1 MAVIYLTVPGRSCVY
16 ELPAQVGEVV
26 TIGTDAACRL
36 ALPEVGGLSPQHA
49 RIDCTAEGYV
59 LSDMGS
65 AQGIVAGERR
75 VESEYMSAGVVYV
88 LGEVSLMIAS
98 EAAEG
103 EVVMALPIAEV
114 PEEAASASE
123 TVPGEVAEEVLEG
136 GAEEASESAGASAAS
151 ASAIRRPR
159 HARKGAALNME
170 ELRAAAEMF
179 NRNRNKPSQV
189 AMLIYVVV
197 VLAAAFYAGMA
208 LHHWQK
214 TGNYLPGI
222 IQEP

>member
-1 MAVIYLTVPGRSCVY
+1 MAVIYLTVPGQSFVY

-26 TIGTDAACRL
+26 TVGTDAACRL
-36 ALPEVGGLSPQHA
+36 ALPGVAGLSPQHA

-65 AQGIVAGERR
+65 AQGVVAGERR
-75 VESEYMSAGVVYV
+75 VESEYMTAGVVYA
-88 LGEVSLMIAS
+88 LGDASLMIAS

-103 EVVMALPIAEV
+103 EAVMPLPGAELS
-114 PEEAASASE
+114 PSAASAPE
-123 TVPGEVAEEVLEG
+123 EVPGEVAEGAPEG
-136 GAEEASESAGASAAS
+136 EASAEAAS
-151 ASAIRRPR
+151 ASAVRRPR

-189 AMLIYVVV
+189 AMFIYVVV

-222 IQEP
+222 IQQP

>member
-36 ALPEVGGLSPQHA
+36 ALPGVGGLSPQHA

-75 VESEYMSAGVVYV
+75 VESEYMSAGVLYAM
-88 LGEVSLMIAS
+88 GDVSLMIAS

-103 EVVMALPIAEV
+103 EEVMALPGAEV
-114 PEEAASASE
+114 PGEAAPATEEA
-123 TVPGEVAEEVLEG
+123 PGEVAEEASEG
-136 GAEEASESAGASAAS
+136 VPEEASAHAV
-151 ASAIRRPR
+151 RRPR